1 MAALAGRAPD
11 PLYPLT
17 RIGGIP
23 ISPEAART
31 IDRALSFRAEA
42 RPQSMAEFRK
52 GLGWEGEAGSPRIG
66 LPTTFD
72 RATTHGAWRTP
83 VSLLLAALAG
93 LALGAGGYR
102 AVVGLGNGALDPP
115 STLAPTHA
123 QVEQLRRE
131 AEALRERLQKSDEL
145 REEAMRRTADQIT
158 ALQQAETA
166 LRRRSD
172 DRLALVQKVIS
183 ETVSEVELDL
193 LAKIEPSLAPQIT
206 ARKRLIREASPRT
219 PETREAGFT
228 LDGDLKLAE
237 AGDINAIYRIAA
249 RYRLGNGVAKDL
261 PKAREWL
268 ERAAAKGSVSAMADL
283 GVLNE
288 QGGPGIAA
296 DFVKARAW
304 YEKAAAQ
311 RYPRG
316 MYGYAR
322 LLSQGSGGPP
332 NHALAAAFL
341 LEAAKGGDPTARN
354 QLLGSMNTWL
364 APTRAALRVELV
376 QRRFLRGPAIG
387 DLWDADARHAFEAY
401 LAAP

>member
-1 MAALAGRAPD
+1 
-11 PLYPLT
+11 
-17 RIGGIP
+17 
-23 ISPEAART
+23 
-31 IDRALSFRAEA
+31 
-42 RPQSMAEFRK
+42 MAEFRK
-52 GLGWEGEAGSPRIG
+52 GLGWDGEAGGPMIG
-66 LPTTFD
+66 LPTTPD
-72 RATTHGAWRTP
+72 RAAMPGTWRTP
-83 VSLLLAALAG
+83 MSLLLAALAG
-93 LALGAGGYR
+93 LALGAGGYG
-102 AVVGLGNGALDPP
+102 AVVGRGGDADVRIALA
-115 STLAPTHA
+115 SVHS
-123 QVEQLRRE
+123 QVEQWRQE
-131 AEALRERLQKSDEL
+131 AESLRGRLQKSDEL
-145 REEAMRRTADQIT
+145 REEAVRRAADQIT
-158 ALQQAETA
+158 ALQRAETD

-172 DRLALVQKVIS
+172 DRLAFVQKVIS
-183 ETVSEVELDL
+183 ETANDVELDL
-193 LAKIEPSLAPQIT
+193 LAKIEPSLAPQIM
-206 ARKRLIREASPRT
+206 ARKRQLAGVLQAPA
-219 PETREAGFT
+219 ETRDGGYT
-228 LDGDLKLAE
+228 LESDLKLAE
-237 AGDINAIYRIAA
+237 AGEINAIYRIAA

-268 ERAAAKGSVSAMADL
+268 ERAAAKGSVSAMSDL

-322 LLSQGSGGPP
+322 LLSQGSVGPP